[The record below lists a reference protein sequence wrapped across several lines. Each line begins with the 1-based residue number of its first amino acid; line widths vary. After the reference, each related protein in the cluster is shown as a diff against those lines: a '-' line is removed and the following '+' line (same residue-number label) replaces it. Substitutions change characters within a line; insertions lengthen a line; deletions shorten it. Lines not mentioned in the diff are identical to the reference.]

1 MFWKFAFVLV
11 ALIAVMVVARDQNW
25 AGRVGVTGS
34 CTQTQPPSYGGQDT
48 WYACKQGILTGFP
61 SLEGDRPLEVSR
73 GSMRERC
80 PDGELPTVVGALHQP
95 SSTALKVRL
104 RSVRSSTSA

>member
-1 MFWKFAFVLV
+1 MFWKFAFVAV

-61 SLEGDRPLEVSR
+61 SLKGDAATCEEAGIVRHQEVWHCANR
-73 GSMRERC
+73 
-80 PDGELPTVVGALHQP
+80 L
-95 SSTALKVRL
+95 SSTPGY
-104 RSVRSSTSA
+104 

>member
-1 MFWKFAFVLV
+1 MFWKFAFVAV

-48 WYACKQGILTGFP
+48 WYSCKQGILTGFP
-61 SLEGDRPLEVSR
+61 SLEGDAATCEEAGIVRHQEVWHCANR
-73 GSMRERC
+73 
-80 PDGELPTVVGALHQP
+80 L
-95 SSTALKVRL
+95 SSTPGY
-104 RSVRSSTSA
+104 

>member
-1 MFWKFAFVLV
+1 MFWKFAFVAV

-34 CTQTQPPSYGGQDT
+34 CTQTQPPSNGSEET

-61 SLEGDRPLEVSR
+61 SLEGQSCDDA
-73 GSMRERC
+73 G
-80 PDGELPTVVGALHQP
+80 VVLHQQVWHCTEP
-95 SSTALKVRL
+95 LVSTPGY
-104 RSVRSSTSA
+104 